1 MEWRAYYCTL
11 LRECSDNNNDST
23 TWQRWEFFSRCRC
36 RGGNND
42 IQALFSNA
50 AGAANNIQP
59 VDGIGQNCNSIC
71 NSGRLIVLQPQ
82 LSTQGFIVFVRR
94 TRRRINAAAGLF
106 FICFELWLLQVGCF
120 RGFLLAPSL
129 AFIIIFVFDVMP
141 PLQLHGDAGDH
152 PPPSENAIH
161 SASSIFRVIRTRRKV
176 FLLISTPPLGPS
188 SLIRHSKA
196 VFKKSGASLSY
207 GNSRCSC
214 RRFFWSTRF
223 FWYCCEAA
231 SVGRR
236 RYFCSTTINHCG
248 IA

>member
-1 MEWRAYYCTL
+1 MSVELAGV
-11 LRECSDNNNDST
+11 ST
-23 TWQRWEFFSRCRC
+23 PPQVYFSYVLNYGCCR
-36 RGGNND
+36 
-42 IQALFSNA
+42 LVVFEVFS
-50 AGAANNIQP
+50 
-59 VDGIGQNCNSIC
+59 
-71 NSGRLIVLQPQ
+71 
-82 LSTQGFIVFVRR
+82 
-94 TRRRINAAAGLF
+94 
-106 FICFELWLLQVGCF
+106 WLLLWRSLSFLFLTLCHHCNYDACSGC
-120 RGFLLAPSL
+120 
-129 AFIIIFVFDVMP
+129 M
-141 PLQLHGDAGDH
+141 QWQHGDVGDH
-152 PPPSENAIH
+152 PPSKNAIH